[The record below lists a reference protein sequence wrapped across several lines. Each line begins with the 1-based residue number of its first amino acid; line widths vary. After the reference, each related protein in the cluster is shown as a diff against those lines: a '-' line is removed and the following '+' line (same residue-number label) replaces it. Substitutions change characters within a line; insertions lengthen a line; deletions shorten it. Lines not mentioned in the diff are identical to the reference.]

1 MEVVY
6 ESSMEYIYR
15 KMYFFEF
22 AHLQITPNLSYTFSY
37 VIKFLFNRRVCIH
50 QIHRAHGLDIL
61 KVADCL
67 AHGANDS
74 YEI

>member
-1 MEVVY
+1 MEVVC

-37 VIKFLFNRRVCIH
+37 VIKFLFNRRV
-50 QIHRAHGLDIL
+50 HGLDIL